1 MIFLLDANACI
12 RYLRDPKSR
21 VRQEL
26 SSRPPSAIRLSSV
39 VMSELY
45 RGALR
50 SKNPPVER
58 AKVDAFAVPY
68 TIQPFHAAESFTHAE
83 IRVDLERRGLAIGP
97 YDMLIAAIAKANGFT
112 LVTHNTVEFSR
123 IPNLLLVGWE
133 TP

>member
-1 MIFLLDANACI
+1 VIFLLDTNACI
-12 RYLRDPKSR
+12 RYLRDQTSR

-26 SSRPPSAIRLSSV
+26 ASRPPSAIRLSSV

-58 AKVDAFAVPY
+58 TKVDAFAAPY
-68 TIQPFHAAESFTHAE
+68 TVQSFHAAESYTHAE
-83 IRVDLERRGLAIGP
+83 IRVDLERRGLIIGP

-123 IPNLLLVGWE
+123 IPNLLFVDWE
-133 TP
+133 AP

>member
-1 MIFLLDANACI
+1 VIFLLDTNVCI
-12 RYLRDPKSR
+12 RCLRKSHPR

-26 SSRPPSAIRLSSV
+26 ASRPPSAIKLASI

-50 SKNPPVER
+50 SKNPTVER
-58 AKVDAFAVPY
+58 AKVDAFAAPY
-68 TIQPFHAAESFTHAE
+68 VIQPFHSSESYTHAE
-83 IRVDLERRGLAIGP
+83 IRVDLERRGLPIGP
-97 YDMLIAAIAKANGFT
+97 YDMMIAATAKANGFT

-123 IPNLLLVGWE
+123 ISGLSIVDWE